1 MATLAKDASSS
12 SSSKVK
18 TNVSSE
24 QTKVLKEIMES
35 NTSTIT
41 DAEKLKKL
49 NKSYQEMIKK
59 TRTIE
64 TAFALT
70 QHKIDTLTNERDIYL
85 QEKTNLAARTEKLEK
100 LCRVLQ
106 ETNKKILEENKNSLL
121 IEQEKRKEQSEKFE
135 KSISSISTQIESQAQ
150 ERIKE
155 AKDNETLRNK
165 LKKIIEEFQLREEHF
180 KNQLKTEDLKRQLA
194 EAQHKQKIAS
204 MQEEMTKVELYKK
217 QIEIYNQSEQQYKDT
232 INLYNEKFESFNGTL
247 SESNKSFVALRS
259 ELEKVNK
266 LKKRSDIENKN
277 LKAREVTYIK
287 QKDKLSDLCKLLQK
301 ERGNLRKENN
311 NLKFKLVKL
320 KKQFGVKLDD
330 DDDDN
335 TKNKKTNAN
344 K

>member
-1 MATLAKDASSS
+1 
-12 SSSKVK
+12 
-18 TNVSSE
+18 
-24 QTKVLKEIMES
+24 
-35 NTSTIT
+35 
-41 DAEKLKKL
+41 
-49 NKSYQEMIKK
+49 
-59 TRTIE
+59 
-64 TAFALT
+64 
-70 QHKIDTLTNERDIYL
+70 
-85 QEKTNLAARTEKLEK
+85 
-100 LCRVLQ
+100 
-106 ETNKKILEENKNSLL
+106 
-121 IEQEKRKEQSEKFE
+121 
-135 KSISSISTQIESQAQ
+135 
-150 ERIKE
+150 
-155 AKDNETLRNK
+155 
-165 LKKIIEEFQLREEHF
+165 
-180 KNQLKTEDLKRQLA
+180 
-194 EAQHKQKIAS
+194 

-232 INLYNEKFESFNGTL
+232 IKLYNEKFESFNGTL
-247 SESNKSFVALRS
+247 SESNKSFVALRG